1 MNNIDL
7 MFKGAF
13 LGIFSAILIFI
24 IFNKCNS
31 SEKQHIQHNRI
42 IEYIDKE
49 IKTTDTLIKTKTIVR
64 NKEVEKLVPYEHIIY
79 VPNYKLCQDTTQID
93 SLKTL
98 CFMQRKTIKLDD
110 SLFVLYRKND
120 SLHVKKDTL
129 NKKVIDSLINSK
141 DKYWKGYWDATK
153 ILVPISFSIGV
164 GVGAMIKK

>member
-1 MNNIDL
+1 MET
-7 MFKGAF
+7 FKNW
-13 LGIFSAILIFI
+13 SVVILITI
-24 IFNKCNS
+24 IVLFLLYKCNS
-31 SEKQHIQHNRI
+31 SEKLTSSHNRVV
-42 IEYIDKE
+42 EYIDKE
-49 IKTTDTLIKTKTIVR
+49 VLKTDTLIKTKTIVR